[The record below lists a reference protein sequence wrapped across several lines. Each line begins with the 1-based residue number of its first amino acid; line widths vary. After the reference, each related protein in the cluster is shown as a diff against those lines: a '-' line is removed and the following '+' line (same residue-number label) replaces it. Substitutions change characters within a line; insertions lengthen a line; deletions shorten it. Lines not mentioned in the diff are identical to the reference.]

1 MSARRMEGNDRAAEA
16 SPEDPE
22 TGPDAGPEEDAI
34 EILEVIG
41 VDETTGARAPRGRP
55 ANPPP
60 HDASAGD
67 PEGVPENP
75 AAGAVDL
82 HQALRDKDRFYDL
95 LLRKQAE
102 FDNFRKRTEK
112 ERGEHRSG
120 AVGDFM
126 KDVLPVLDNL
136 ERALKTSAQADSP
149 LRQGVVLIHQQLL
162 DVLMKE
168 GLRAVETLG
177 VAFDPH
183 VHEAVDTRP
192 AKGFAPGAIC
202 EEMQKGYTFNGRLL
216 RPALVRVAARQGS
229 EETDPGDDRTPGGAH
244 GGRAV

>member
-1 MSARRMEGNDRAAEA
+1 MDGKDRAVDAPKEE
-16 SPEDPE
+16 PDVVEDE
-22 TGPDAGPEEDAI
+22 GADEDSI
-34 EILEVIG
+34 EILEVVG
-41 VDETTGARAPRGRP
+41 VDETTGVRVPRGRAAHSP
-55 ANPPP
+55 VSQGPSTQ
-60 HDASAGD
+60 DAPVATED
-67 PEGVPENP
+67 RPESP
-75 AAGAVDL
+75 VDL
-82 HQALRDKDRFYDL
+82 RQALRDKDRFYDL

-112 ERGEHRSG
+112 ERDEHRSG

-126 KDVLPVLDNL
+126 KSVLPVLDNL
-136 ERALKTSAQADSP
+136 ERALTTSAQADSP

-168 GLRAVETLG
+168 GLRPVETIG
-177 VAFDPH
+177 AAFDPH

-192 AKGFAPGAIC
+192 VEGFAPGAII

-229 EETDPGDDRTPGGAH
+229 GEQDPGNDRTPGGAR
-244 GGRAV
+244 GGAAE